1 MIIIFIALLEIII
14 LVSATVLFVF
24 FMIPLFF
31 YSAPFLPSYRRQKRE
46 MLEPLFELARRAPGN
61 KFVDL
66 GSGDGRVVMEF
77 ARQGFDSW
85 GVEFNPALV
94 LWSRI
99 KIKNEKSKNKNIK
112 AKIIRSNFWKIDLA
126 SFDIVYI
133 YQLTSVN
140 ALLADKFKKEL
151 KPGAIIISAGFFLP
165 NFEPIKREGIFWVYR
180 N

>member
-1 MIIIFIALLEIII
+1 MIILLVALLEIMLLI
-14 LVSATVLFVF
+14 LAMVLFAF
-24 FMIPLFF
+24 FMVPLFF
-31 YSAPFLPSYRRQKRE
+31 YGAPFLPSYRRQKRE
-46 MLEPLFELARRAPGN
+46 ILEPLFELARSAPGN

-94 LWSRI
+94 LWSRWQI
-99 KIKNEKSKNKNIK
+99 KLAGLKNAHIIKK
-112 AKIIRSNFWKIDLA
+112 NFWKIDLA

-151 KPGAIIISAGFFLP
+151 KAGAIIISAGFFLP
-165 NFEPIKREGIFWVYR
+165 NFEPLKREGIFWVYR

>member
-1 MIIIFIALLEIII
+1 MIILFIALLEITL
-14 LVSATVLFVF
+14 LVLAAVF
-24 FMIPLFF
+24 FAFFMVPFFF
-31 YSAPFLPSYRRQKRE
+31 YSAPFLPSYRRQKRKI
-46 MLEPLFELARRAPGN
+46 LEPLFELARSAPGN

-77 ARQGFDSW
+77 ACRGFDSW

-94 LWSRI
+94 LWSRARI
-99 KIKNEKSKNKNIK
+99 KLAGLKNAHIIKK
-112 AKIIRSNFWKIDLA
+112 NFWKIDLA

-151 KPGAIIISAGFFLP
+151 KPGALIISAGFFLP
-165 NFEPIKREGIFWVYR
+165 NFEPLTREGIFWVYR

>member
-1 MIIIFIALLEIII
+1 MIILAILILEII
-14 LVSATVLFVF
+14 LLAVAAVLFVF
-24 FMIPLFF
+24 FMVPLFF
-31 YSAPFLPSYRRQKRE
+31 YGAPFLPSYRRRKKE
-46 MLEPLFELARRAPGN
+46 ILGPLFELARSAPGN

-77 ARQGFDSW
+77 ARQGFESW

-99 KIKNEKSKNKNIK
+99 KIKRSKIKSQN
-112 AKIIRSNFWKIDLA
+112 AKIVWASFWNFDLG
-126 SFDIVYI
+126 SFDIIYI

-151 KPGAIIISAGFFLP
+151 KNGALIISAGFFLP
-165 NFEPIKREGIFWVYR
+165 NFELVKKEGIFWVYK

>member
-1 MIIIFIALLEIII
+1 MIILIIALLEIALIALAAI
-14 LVSATVLFVF
+14 LFIF
-24 FMIPLFF
+24 FMVPLFF
-31 YSAPFLPSYRRQKRE
+31 YGAPFLPSYRRQKRE
-46 MLEPLFELARRAPGN
+46 ILEPLFDLARQAPGH

-77 ARQGFDSW
+77 ARQGFESW

-94 LWSRI
+94 LWSRLII
-99 KIKNEKSKNKNIK
+99 KRFRLKNAHIIKK
-112 AKIIRSNFWKIDLA
+112 NFWKMDL
-126 SFDIVYI
+126 SGFDIIYI

-151 KPGAIIISAGFFLP
+151 KTGALIISAGFFLP
-165 NFEPIKREGIFWVYR
+165 NFKLIKKEGIFWVYK